1 MSHNPKDEASNYAA
15 IAVISF
21 LEKSLESGLDDL
33 PFIKDVLH
41 ITNQILSEEYL
52 P

>member
-15 IAVISF
+15 IAILSF
-21 LEKSLESGLDDL
+21 LESSLESGLNNL

-41 ITNQILSEEYL
+41 IANHILSEDY
-52 P
+52 